1 MTHKCGY
8 PFIAGC
14 IMEDPIQ
21 MDDWSTPQ
29 LVSENDRRIAGLHGG
44 LEFDL
49 LYDWGVPWPRGYP
62 EMDGWFLLGKIPSF
76 EMDDDW
82 GYPHGLETPSHVNL
96 FQAIPSNRPS
106 LQFPMT
112 LAEAGDK
119 DLPTQHHISYMN
131 ARKHHSG

>member
-29 LVSENDRRIAGLHGG
+29 LVSENDRRMAGLHGG

-62 EMDGWFLLGKIPSF
+62 KMDGWFLLGKIPSF

-82 GYPHGLETPSHVNL
+82 GYLYFRNPPNVL
-96 FQAIPSNRPS
+96 S
-106 LQFPMT
+106 LI
-112 LAEAGDK
+112 A
-119 DLPTQHHISYMN
+119 PT
-131 ARKHHSG
+131 APDRRDC